1 MCGIFA
7 AIDSSL
13 PEKELQKWSEKVAH
27 RGPDNSRLERV
38 GDIVQFGFHRLRIN
52 GVNALSDQPMHLDGT
67 YLIANAEIFNH
78 EDLEKTYGFE
88 LKSESD
94 CEVILHMYKR
104 FGFER
109 TIKELDGEFAIVL
122 YDSEKDVVFAARD
135 HLGIRGMYIGKKKA
149 GSAEETYFSSEAKAL
164 VFCDRVDHF
173 PPRTWWDSKTGV
185 HKPYYE
191 LDFELHTQQ
200 SEDTHLAKI
209 NQLLVQAVEKR
220 MMSDRKIGCLLS
232 GGLDSSLISA
242 IVARAAADPKDI
254 ETFSIGMEGSPDL
267 VAAKAVADHI
277 GTTHHSV
284 QAEEA
289 DFISALKDTVYK
301 CGSYDV
307 TTIRASVGHQLIS
320 NWIKDNSE
328 VKVIFTG
335 ETADEFGSYL
345 YFQNAPSPQAFQEEA
360 IRLLEDIHYFD
371 MLRGDR
377 SVSSAGLEA
386 RVPFADKKF
395 MDYYMGIEPEQRM
408 FDDTRIEKYLIR
420 KAFEKDDL
428 LPDSVLWRRKNGFS
442 DSVSKKDK
450 SWSTVIGEY
459 VDTQISDDEYETQKH
474 HITGDVPLTKEAYF
488 YRKIFDEYYGEACNT
503 LTPYQWLPKW
513 CGNVVDPSARVLE
526 IYQAD

>member
-13 PEKELQKWSEKVAH
+13 PIDQLKSWSEKVAH
-27 RGPDNSRLERV
+27 RGPDNSRIKQFGDRV
-38 GDIVQFGFHRLRIN
+38 IFGFHRLRIN
-52 GVNALSDQPMHLDGT
+52 GVNEASDQPMHLDGT

-78 EDLEKTYGFE
+78 KELEDKYGFTM
-88 LKSESD
+88 KSQSD
-94 CEVILHMYKR
+94 CEVILHMYNK

-109 TIKELDGEFAIVL
+109 TIKELDAEFALVI
-122 YDSEKDVVFAARD
+122 YDSKKDIVFAARD
-135 HLGIRGMYIGKKKA
+135 HLGIRGMYVGTK
-149 GSAEETYFSSEAKAL
+149 GTERYFASEAKAL
-164 VFCDRVDHF
+164 VFCDEVKHF
-173 PPRTWWDSKTGV
+173 PPRATWRSDTPDTFTK
-185 HKPYYE
+185 YYDLKFSQHE
-191 LDFELHTQQ
+191 DQ
-200 SEDTHLAKI
+200 SETTHLRKI
-209 NQLLVQAVEKR
+209 NELLVDAVKKR

-242 IVARAAADPKDI
+242 IVARAAEDTKDI
-254 ETFSIGMEGSPDL
+254 HTFSIGMEGSPDL
-267 VAAKAVADHI
+267 VAAQAVADHI
-277 GTTHHSV
+277 GTTHHSI

-289 DFISALKDTVYK
+289 DFIQALKDTVYK

-307 TTIRASVGHQLIS
+307 TTIRASVGHQLVS
-320 NWIKDNSE
+320 NWIKDNSD

-345 YFQNAPSPQAFQEEA
+345 YFQNAPTPAAFQDEA

-408 FDDTRIEKYLIR
+408 FDDTRMEKYLIR
-420 KAFEKDDL
+420 KAFEAENL

-450 SWSTVIGEY
+450 SWSTVIKEF
-459 VDTQISDDEYETQKH
+459 VDTQISDEEYESEKGKFTFE
-474 HITGDVPLTKEAYF
+474 TPLTKEGYF
-488 YRKIFDEYYGEACNT
+488 YRKIFNEYYGAACDQ

-513 CGNVVDPSARVLE
+513 CGDVVDPSARVLE
-526 IYQAD
+526 IYAAD

>member
-13 PEKELQKWSEKVAH
+13 SIRLLQTWSEKVAH
-27 RGPDNSRLERV
+27 RGPDNSRIQKIGSRV
-38 GDIVQFGFHRLRIN
+38 VFGFHRLRIN
-52 GVNALSDQPMHLDGT
+52 GVNELSDQPMHLNGT

-78 EDLEKTYGFE
+78 RELEEKYGFHM
-88 LKSESD
+88 KSQSD
-94 CEVILHMYKR
+94 CEVILHLYNN

-122 YDSEKDVVFAARD
+122 YDSKKDVVFAARD
-135 HLGIRGMYIGKKKA
+135 QLGIRGMYRGKK
-149 GSAEETYFSSEAKAL
+149 GDETYFASEAKAL
-164 VFCDRVDHF
+164 VFCDRVEQF
-173 PPRTWWDSKTGV
+173 EPRNWWSDEIKSY
-185 HKPYYE
+185 KPYYE
-191 LDFELHTQQ
+191 LKFEEHVQQ
-200 SEDTHLAKI
+200 DESEHLLNI
-209 NQLLVQAVEKR
+209 NKLLVEAVEKR

-242 IVARAAADPKDI
+242 IVARAAKDSKDI
-254 ETFSIGMEGSPDL
+254 HTFSIGMEGSPDL
-267 VAAKAVADHI
+267 AAAKLVADHI
-277 GTTHHSV
+277 GTTHHSI
-284 QAEEA
+284 QAEEE
-289 DFISALKDTVYK
+289 DFIQALSETVYK

-307 TTIRASVGHQLIS
+307 TTIRASVGHQLVS
-320 NWIKDNSE
+320 NWIKDHSD

-345 YFQNAPSPQAFQEEA
+345 YFQKAPTPEAFQNEA

-386 RVPFADKKF
+386 RVPFADKEF
-395 MDYYMGIEPEQRM
+395 MNYYMGIEAKQRM
-408 FDDTRIEKYLIR
+408 FDDEHIEKYLIR
-420 KAFEKDDL
+420 KAFENENI

-450 SWSTVIGEY
+450 SWSVVIQEY
-459 VDTQISDDEYETQKH
+459 VDTQISDEEYETQKNKFTH
-474 HITGDVPLTKEAYF
+474 ETPKTKEGYF
-488 YRKIFDEYYGEACNT
+488 YRKLFTEYYGDACEK

-513 CGNVVDPSARVLE
+513 CGDVVDPSARVLK
-526 IYQAD
+526 IYAAD

>member
-7 AIDSSL
+7 AIDSHL
-13 PEKELQKWSEKVAH
+13 TKEELQQWSQKVAH
-27 RGPDNSRLERV
+27 RGPDNSKMEKV
-38 GDIVQFGFHRLRIN
+38 GESVYFGFHRLRIN
-52 GVNALSDQPMHLDGT
+52 GVNALSDQPLHLDGL

-78 EDLEKTYGFE
+78 KELGEKYGFE
-88 LKSESD
+88 FRSESD
-94 CEVILHMYKR
+94 CEVILHMYKK

-109 TIKELDGEFAIVL
+109 TIKEIEGEFAIL
-122 YDSEKDVVFAARD
+122 IYDSHNDTVFAARD
-135 HLGIRGMYIGKKKA
+135 HLGIRGMYMGKKISN
-149 GSAEETYFSSEAKAL
+149 GQEEIYFASEAKAL
-164 VFCDRVDHF
+164 VFCDEVTQF
-173 PPRTWWDSKTGV
+173 QPRTMWDSKSKNHRT
-185 HKPYYE
+185 YYDLE
-191 LDFELHTQQ
+191 FALHSEQ
-200 SEDTHLAKI
+200 SEEVHLSNI
-209 NQLLVQAVEKR
+209 NELLVRAVESR

-242 IVARAAADPKDI
+242 IVARAASDPKDI
-254 ETFSIGMEGSPDL
+254 QTFSIGMEGSPDL
-267 VAAKAVADHI
+267 VAAQTVADHI
-277 GTTHHSV
+277 GTSHHSV
-284 QAEEA
+284 QADES
-289 DFISALKDTVYK
+289 DFIQALRDTVYI

-320 NWIKDNSE
+320 NWIKDNSD

-345 YFQNAPSPQAFQEEA
+345 YFQNAPSPQAFQDEA

-386 RVPFADKKF
+386 RVPFADRRF

-408 FDDTRIEKYLIR
+408 FDDTRIEKHLIR

-450 SWSTVIGEY
+450 SWSQVISDY
-459 VDTQISDDEYETQKH
+459 VDTQITDEEYETQKH
-474 HITGDVPLTKEAYF
+474 TIKGELPLTKEAYF
-488 YRKIFDEYYGEACNT
+488 YRKLFDEFYGDACQA

-513 CGNVVDPSARVLE
+513 CGEVVDPSARVLE